1 MDAQIAQQDI
11 SKRQDLMNRKK
22 TEQGI
27 LMDIRNAVQS
37 LETRRNQV
45 KAASESTRLSE
56 ERLQGEEKR
65 LDAGLSQV
73 YLVLQRQDQL
83 AAAQAAELNAQI
95 NYKRAII
102 TLQKTM
108 YTLIDINDFEIAKG
122 ISSNISNQK

>member
-22 TEQGI
+22 TEQNI
-27 LMDIRNAVQS
+27 LADVRNAVQS

-102 TLQKTM
+102 TLQKAM
-108 YTLIDINDFEIAKG
+108 YTLLESNDLEIAKG

>member
-1 MDAQIAQQDI
+1 M
-11 SKRQDLMNRKK
+11 
-22 TEQGI
+22 
-27 LMDIRNAVQS
+27 
-37 LETRRNQV
+37 
-45 KAASESTRLSE
+45 
-56 ERLQGEEKR
+56 QGEEKR

-102 TLQKTM
+102 TLQKAM